1 DEDDDDNE
9 AIIGDLVKNSDKE
22 ETKNQKKQT
31 VFNEEKIGNENEA
44 KINYS
49 NKEPST
55 SQEYMQKLNDVANNI
70 VQNNLNTIN
79 NNSGEIPPLYLKQQN
94 GDQDFANRNI
104 IENTAKIPQ
113 FEN

>member
-1 DEDDDDNE
+1 IKKINEEKSKLKVIAELKEVEPTKQSKNTNKNSKKTDEDDDENE

-70 VQNNLNTIN
+70 VQNNLNTI
-79 NNSGEIPPLYLKQQN
+79 
-94 GDQDFANRNI
+94 
-104 IENTAKIPQ
+104 
-113 FEN
+113 